1 MQFMNASL
9 AFIPNNKNVTFL
21 MGNRC
26 KMMMMMMIAKLLTC
40 RVLFKKYNGPYHLL
54 LTSYIHTFVDV
65 LYKKYH
71 HHLLHFILTSSSPS
85 FFSFLLFRVCKAPKN
100 ASDFKNRLAAI
111 HSQRSDHA
119 YRIES
124 DWIRSDGLT
133 YFVGTGIDFKYKQL
147 PVMYI
152 LYEIPL

>member
-26 KMMMMMMIAKLLTC
+26 KMMMMMIAKLLTC

-111 HSQRSDHA
+111 HSQRSDDGQENA
-119 YRIES
+119 P
-124 DWIRSDGLT
+124 IRKIVPKGKKENAPI
-133 YFVGTGIDFKYKQL
+133 FQNNKKQNRKIVPKL
-147 PVMYI
+147 KNQ
-152 LYEIPL
+152 